1 MRYRK
6 LDANG
11 DYSFGQGQA
20 NFWVNTPEGV
30 GQRVKTRL
38 GLFTGEWF
46 LDTTEGT
53 PWQTSV
59 LGKYTQS
66 AYDKVIQDRITSTPD
81 VLSLDAYSS
90 TLDPNKRALT
100 VSATITTAYGT
111 TTIEQVI

>member
-30 GQRVKTRL
+30 GQSVKTRL
-38 GLFTGEWF
+38 GLFTGECF
-46 LDTTEGT
+46 LDTSEGT
-53 PWQTSV
+53 PWRTSV
-59 LGKYTQS
+59 LGKYTQH

-81 VLSLDAYSS
+81 VLSLDAYYSS
-90 TLDPNKRALT
+90 LDPNSRILT
-100 VSATITTAYGT
+100 VTATITTSFGT
-111 TTIEQVI
+111 TSIEQVI